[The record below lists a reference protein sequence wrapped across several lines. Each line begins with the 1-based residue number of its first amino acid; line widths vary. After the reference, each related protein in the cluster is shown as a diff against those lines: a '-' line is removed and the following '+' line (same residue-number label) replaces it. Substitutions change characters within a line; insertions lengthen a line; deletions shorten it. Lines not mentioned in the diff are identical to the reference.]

1 MRRLQ
6 LAKTRL
12 PLEGIRIAGIVVVWA
27 GPWSMQLLAH
37 MGAETIRV
45 ESCQRFPAMTRGIF
59 LNPPKLLIDN
69 MPPMTGGYPNREPGD
84 RPWNRSN
91 HANTTLYNQLTMTVD
106 LTRPEGMDIFWRLIS
121 KCDAFVENNP
131 PSTMDKL
138 GITYEKMKEVKPD
151 IIMLRAPGYGLS
163 GPWKDYRGLGSNF
176 EQYAGHDMLRGYLD
190 MDPSGHSM
198 VFACDHAAGAQGAFV
213 LLAALHY
220 RNRTGKGQLIE
231 LSQTEAFLPWIAQAL
246 MDYDMNG
253 RVQGTMGNRYPGAA
267 PCGCY
272 RCKGESIA
280 QGTSSLTPDQG
291 NHVFITC
298 HNDEEWQGLCR
309 AMGNPSWTREEK
321 FGDTISRYKNQ
332 DEMDRHIEEWTRE
345 RDHFEVM
352 YILQA
357 EGVPAGPVESYED
370 AYKDPQLKARGFFEW
385 ATQEDCGTH
394 LYPGMPW
401 KMSKT
406 PLRIRRGPARLGEDS
421 EYVYKKI
428 IGVSDAEYARLEK
441 EGHIGMDFVV
451 Q

>member
-1 MRRLQ
+1 MART
-6 LAKTRL
+6 KL
-12 PLEGIRIAGIVVVWA
+12 PLEGVRIAGIVVVYA
-27 GPWSMQLLAH
+27 GRWLLQLLAH
-37 MGAETIRV
+37 MGAETIGV
-45 ESCQRFPAMTRGIF
+45 ESCQHFAPMTRGVF
-59 LNPPKLLIDN
+59 PNPPKLLIDN
-69 MPPMTGGYPNREPGD
+69 MPPYTGGYPNREPGA
-84 RPWNRSN
+84 RPWNRYPLGN
-91 HANTTLYNQLTMTVD
+91 ATQCNQRSMTVD

-121 KCDAFVENNP
+121 ECDAFVENNT

-138 GITYEKMKEVKPD
+138 GITYEKMNEVKPD
-151 IIMLRAPGYGLS
+151 IIMLRLPGYGLS

-176 EQYAGHDMLRGYLD
+176 EAYAGHDTLRGYLD

-198 VFACDHAAGAQGAFV
+198 VFACDHAAGAHGAFV

-220 RNRTGKGQLIE
+220 RNQTGKGQLIE
-231 LSQTEAFLPWIAQAL
+231 LSQTETFLPWIAQAL
-246 MDYDMNG
+246 MDYDMNA

-280 QGTSSLTPDQG
+280 FGTSLLTPDQG

-298 HNDEEWQGLCR
+298 HNDEEWRGLRR
-309 AMGNPSWTREEK
+309 AIGDPSWTTEEK
-321 FGDTISRYKNQ
+321 FADAIGRYRNQ
-332 DEMDRHIEEWTRE
+332 DELDKHIEEWTRG

-357 EGVPAGPVESYED
+357 EGVPAGPVESYKD
-370 AYKDPQLKARGFFEW
+370 AYEDQHLRAREFFEP

-406 PLRIRRGPARLGEDS
+406 PLCIRRGPSRLGEDN
-421 EYVYKKI
+421 EYVYKQV
-428 IGVSDAEYARLEK
+428 IGVSNEEYAELEE
-441 EGHIGMDFVV
+441 EGHIGMDFVGL
-451 Q
+451 